1 MLQTYPSHHQRRP
14 VLRSWSSRLCL
25 VAAIGG
31 AVGLAVDHA
40 EARPSGGFRG
50 GSFSRPSGGGFSGS
64 GMRTSQRGTRQ
75 KPQAAGSRPT
85 GATKG
90 TANGSGN
97 SNRQSAVMGNGNTG
111 VAGSGNTANA
121 NSGVV
126 GSGNGNT
133 GVVNNGN
140 VNNGNIGSG
149 NVNTGTVVAGNDVDV
164 SVNSG
169 WTGYGYTYPAGTG
182 AAYATGVAVGTA
194 TTAAVVGSYYSTLPA
209 SCYPYAY
216 GAYRYYSCSGTWYQQ
231 TYKSGSTVYVVV
243 TDPTKK

>member
-1 MLQTYPSHHQRRP
+1 MLQTYSSRHQRRP
-14 VLRSWSSRLCL
+14 ALGGWSSRLCL
-25 VAAIGG
+25 VAALAG
-31 AVGLAVDHA
+31 VGLAVDHA

-50 GSFSRPSGGGFSGS
+50 GGGFSRPSGGGFSGS
-64 GMRTSQRGTRQ
+64 GMRAPQRGTRQ
-75 KPQAAGSRPT
+75 KPQGAGSRT
-85 GATKG
+85 ASATKG
-90 TANGSGN
+90 T
-97 SNRQSAVMGNGNTG
+97 VMGNGNTG

-126 GSGNGNT
+126 GSSNGNT

-140 VNNGNIGSG
+140 VNNGNIGSD

-164 SVNSG
+164 SVNNG
-169 WTGYGYTYPAGTG
+169 WIGYGYTYPAGTG